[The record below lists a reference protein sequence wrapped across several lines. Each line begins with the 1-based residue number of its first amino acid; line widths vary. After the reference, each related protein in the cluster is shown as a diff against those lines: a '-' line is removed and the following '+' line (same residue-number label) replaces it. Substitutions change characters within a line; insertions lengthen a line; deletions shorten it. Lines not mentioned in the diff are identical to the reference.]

1 MGFNITCKV
10 SYGLPATVYVT
21 ELRSGKLVHP
31 TLRRIAHKMS
41 NSLQKMFPGLKLHS
55 DLDPDDW
62 SIRRGLQD
70 IKEKK

>member
-1 MGFNITCKV
+1 
-10 SYGLPATVYVT
+10 
-21 ELRSGKLVHP
+21 
-31 TLRRIAHKMS
+31 
-41 NSLQKMFPGLKLHS
+41 LQKMFPGLKLHS